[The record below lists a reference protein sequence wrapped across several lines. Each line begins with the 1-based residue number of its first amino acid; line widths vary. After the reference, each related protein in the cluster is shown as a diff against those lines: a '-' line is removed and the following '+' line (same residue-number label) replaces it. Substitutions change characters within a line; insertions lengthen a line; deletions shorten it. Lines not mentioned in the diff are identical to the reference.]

1 MSESTPFP
9 HPELDLASAGF
20 AAQVQTSFA
29 MRAEWLRKMATLLE
43 KEAPRLAVM
52 MAEEMGKPVAQGRGE
67 ALKCAKACRYYAEHA
82 EAMLADQYVSATDG
96 GAAATVT
103 HEPVGTVL
111 AIMPWNFPLWQVFRF
126 AAPALMAGNTAIL
139 KHASNVPRCA
149 RAIAAIVREATG
161 REDLVVPVF
170 ISSKM
175 TTELIGDPRIHA
187 VTFTGS
193 TAAGRKVAEAAGRH
207 LKKSVLELGGS
218 DPYLVL
224 EDADPAKA
232 AAICAAARMV
242 NAGQSCVAAKRFLV
256 DRKVHDIFVELFAME
271 LANYPMGDPLEEETK
286 LGPMAREDLRDELH
300 AQVTDSV
307 KAGAEPTMGGTVPD
321 RSGAY
326 YPATLLTGVTP
337 GMRVFDEETFGP
349 VAAVT
354 VVDDL
359 EEAIQL
365 ANQTPFGLGS
375 AVISGS
381 HELALAVAKRLQSGT
396 VAINS
401 QVVSDPR
408 LPFGGMKDSGW
419 GRELGAH
426 GIREFVNV
434 KTIAG

>member
-1 MSESTPFP
+1 K
-9 HPELDLASAGF
+9 
-20 AAQVQTSFA
+20 AAD
-29 MRAEWLRKMATLLE
+29 LLE
-43 KEAPRLAVM
+43 EQAGELAKT
-52 MAEEMGKPVAQGRGE
+52 MAREMGKPVQQGRGE
-67 ALKCAKACRYYAEHA
+67 ALKCANACRYYAGHA
-82 EAMLADQYVSATDG
+82 EAMLADETLAATDDG
-96 GAAATVT
+96 PRATII
-103 HEPVGTVL
+103 HQPVGTVL

-139 KHASNVPRCA
+139 KHASNVPRSA
-149 RAIAAIVREATG
+149 RAIAEIIREASG
-161 REDLVVPVF
+161 RDDLLVPVF
-170 ISSKM
+170 VSGRIAA
-175 TTELIGDPRIHA
+175 ELIGDPRIHA

-193 TAAGRKVAEAAGRH
+193 TGAGRKVAEAAGRH

-232 AAICAAARMV
+232 AAICAAARMI
-242 NAGQSCVAAKRFLV
+242 NGGQSCIAGKRFLV
-256 DRKVHDIFVELFAME
+256 DRKVHDIFMELFAME
-271 LANYPMGDPLEEETK
+271 LRNYPLGDPLAEETK

-300 AQVTDSV
+300 AQVTASV
-307 KAGAEPTMGGTVPD
+307 AAGARLVMGGVIPD
-321 RSGAY
+321 RAGAG
-326 YPATLLTGVTP
+326 YPATLLAEVTP

-354 VVDDL
+354 LVDDL

-365 ANQTPFGLGS
+365 ANLTPFGLGS

-381 HELALAVAKRLQSGT
+381 HEKAVEIARRLQSGT

-408 LPFGGMKDSGW
+408 LPFGGVKESGW

-426 GIREFVNV
+426 GIREFVQV